1 MINRLFAWEAS
12 KVQKP
17 NILLQGWKREQAH
30 GLDSHTVNYP
40 STCVF
45 GDGWSTEMFGDLKS
59 VWHLDWWFYTHW
71 RVIPGPE
78 KPPCQPT
85 VVVFL
90 LVFAPFKIKLL
101 LNRPRVQWVL
111 SKFRK
116 SFEQHPKTL
125 PVYLINRPGWMGC
138 LHLCSH
144 CCCAAKFSSL
154 ENISPKSSDTLGLK
168 TNNAQN
174 LTLARAFVHIVSW
187 FLYLRLV
194 FVCLTMCRSTCR
206 AQKCNTCARMHMCL
220 WSEGGRG
227 QTLRG
232 SVALGHSGSKGS
244 LQREG
249 RQEPSPPHEP

>member
-12 KVQKP
+12 KVQKAK
-17 NILLQGWKREQAH
+17 ILLQGWEREQTH
-30 GLDSHTVNYP
+30 GLDSHTANYP

-59 VWHLDWWFYTHW
+59 VWHLDWWFYIHW

-78 KPPCQPT
+78 KPPLPT
-85 VVVFL
+85 NSGSF
-90 LVFAPFKIKLL
+90 FAPFKIKLL
-101 LNRPRVQWVL
+101 LILLRVHWVL

-125 PVYLINRPGWMGC
+125 PAYLINGPGWMGC
-138 LHLCSH
+138 LHLGWH

-174 LTLARAFVHIVSW
+174 LTLARAFVRIVSV
-187 FLYLRLV
+187 FL
-194 FVCLTMCRSTCR
+194 
-206 AQKCNTCARMHMCL
+206 
-220 WSEGGRG
+220 
-227 QTLRG
+227 
-232 SVALGHSGSKGS
+232 
-244 LQREG
+244 
-249 RQEPSPPHEP
+249 

>member
-1 MINRLFAWEAS
+1 MTDAS
-12 KVQKP
+12 IQ
-17 NILLQGWKREQAH
+17 
-30 GLDSHTVNYP
+30 
-40 STCVF
+40 
-45 GDGWSTEMFGDLKS
+45 TEGSSLVPKS
-59 VWHLDWWFYTHW
+59 
-71 RVIPGPE
+71 
-78 KPPCQPT
+78 PPCQPI

-101 LNRPRVQWVL
+101 LNLLRVHWVL

-125 PVYLINRPGWMGC
+125 PAYSINRPGWMGC
-138 LHLCSH
+138 LHLSWH
-144 CCCAAKFSSL
+144 CYCAVKFSSL
-154 ENISPKSSDTLGLK
+154 ENISLKSSHTLGLK

-174 LTLARAFVHIVSW
+174 LTLARAFVRIVSVI
-187 FLYLRLV
+187 LYLRLV

-206 AQKCNTCARMHMCL
+206 AQKRNMCTRMHICL

-249 RQEPSPPHEP
+249 RQEPSPPHEL